1 MKILIYNTAYL
12 DIGDAMSEEQ
22 AKYGET
28 RDPLEV
34 LRDEIETVDRFL
46 EKLQREHERLT
57 GRRYQ
62 WFK

>member
-1 MKILIYNTAYL
+1 M
-12 DIGDAMSEEQ
+12 EEQ
-22 AKYGET
+22 AKYEVET